1 MGPGIGPGIIGNSPP
16 KGGGGGM
23 LPFVGG
29 GGGFG
34 LFAAIMDAAA
44 STALFV
50 VLFIFCSI
58 IKFRET
64 NTNII
69 PQINVHVP
77 CRTFESMGNI
87 YYIEI

>member
-1 MGPGIGPGIIGNSPP
+1 MTGNSPP

-23 LPFVGG
+23 LPLVGGG

-50 VLFIFCSI
+50 VLFISRSI
-58 IKFRET
+58 IKLRAT
-64 NTNII
+64 NTNMI

-87 YYIEI
+87 YYISI

>member
-1 MGPGIGPGIIGNSPP
+1 
-16 KGGGGGM
+16 M

-29 GGGFG
+29 GGFR
-34 LFAAIMDAAA
+34 LFAAAIIDAAA
-44 STALFV
+44 STELFV
-50 VLFIFCSI
+50 GLFISLSV
-58 IKFRET
+58 IKFRAT

-87 YYIEI
+87 YYIST